1 MHRKPG
7 SLARNRLHQPVI
19 CRCAGRLFA
28 LSAGRTRSSLRRRRV
43 PAVRRHL
50 YVFNRVLMT
59 PGELHCGSEHT
70 SYNPTMSTSDDGPK
84 ARPIPSEDDEKYAP
98 GDARSDDRTDEPET
112 ERRWWSIGRR
122 FVEGIPFTK
131 MKRH

>member
-1 MHRKPG
+1 MG
-7 SLARNRLHQPVI
+7 ELAHLCVDL
-19 CRCAGRLFA
+19 GF
-28 LSAGRTRSSLRRRRV
+28 
-43 PAVRRHL
+43 PAVCRPLHVSPSIDNPR
-50 YVFNRVLMT
+50 
-59 PGELHCGSEHT
+59 ELHCGSKYT

-84 ARPIPSEDDEKYAP
+84 DRPIPSEDDEKYAP

>member
-1 MHRKPG
+1 MG
-7 SLARNRLHQPVI
+7 
-19 CRCAGRLFA
+19 
-28 LSAGRTRSSLRRRRV
+28 RRRV
-43 PAVRRHL
+43 PRRPP
-50 YVFNRVLMT
+50 T
-59 PGELHCGSEHT
+59 PICFHRLLIPPGQLHCGSNYT

>member
-1 MHRKPG
+1 
-7 SLARNRLHQPVI
+7 
-19 CRCAGRLFA
+19 
-28 LSAGRTRSSLRRRRV
+28 
-43 PAVRRHL
+43 
-50 YVFNRVLMT
+50 MT

-84 ARPIPSEDDEKYAP
+84 DRPIPSEDDEKYAP

>member
-1 MHRKPG
+1 M
-7 SLARNRLHQPVI
+7 
-19 CRCAGRLFA
+19 
-28 LSAGRTRSSLRRRRV
+28 SAGGLAHLCVGRRV
-43 PAVRRHL
+43 PRRSLTPICFH
-50 YVFNRVLMT
+50 RVLMT
-59 PGELHCGSEHT
+59 PGELHCGSNYT
-70 SYNPTMSTSDDGPK
+70 SYNPTMSISDDGPK
-84 ARPIPSEDDEKYAP
+84 DRPIPSEDDEKYAP